1 MKAELKTLKCDKEC
15 SLNAE
20 GYCQSE
26 MVIKGK
32 SCDRRNNEGS
42 VKITKIQPKKEDKLK
57 PTLKIIDKV
66 ITLKGSYGVY
76 KVDSTGVEITSED
89 TKFFDVKSIEEYR
102 KNKIQEVNE
111 KIAEI
116 KEAMSFR

>member
-1 MKAELKTLKCDKEC
+1 MKAELKILKCDKEC

-26 MVIKGK
+26 MVSTGNR
-32 SCDRRNNEGS
+32 CGRRNDEGT
-42 VKITKIQPKKEDKLK
+42 VKITKIKQNKEDKLK

-102 KNKIQEVNE
+102 KKKIQEVNE
-111 KIAEI
+111 KVAEI

>member
-32 SCDRRNNEGS
+32 SCDRRNNEGE

-102 KNKIQEVNE
+102 KKKIQEVNE
-111 KIAEI
+111 KVAEI